1 MRPLRTTLTISAL
14 TAAAALPASGPAYA
28 SAGLSTATFAQTHA
42 NGTIDL
48 ELTYEC
54 DGGGTGTITGSAT
67 ENLVTGTGTASAV
80 CDGAEHNIAVT
91 VTPAA
96 GSFTTPGS
104 ALISAVLVDAGNVT
118 VATLPPTTVN
128 AF

>member
-1 MRPLRTTLTISAL
+1 MRLLRTTLIACAL
-14 TAAAALPASGPAYA
+14 AAVGALATAGAAYA
-28 SAGLSTATFAQTHA
+28 SAGLSTATYAQTHP

-54 DGGGTGTITGSAT
+54 DGGGTGTITGTAA
-67 ENLVTGTGTASAV
+67 ENLVAGTGTASVA
-80 CDGAEHNIAVT
+80 CDGMERNVAVT

-96 GSFTTPGS
+96 GVFTTPGS
-104 ALISAVLVDAGNVT
+104 ALISAVLVDAANVT